1 MDIRKI
7 KKLIELLE
15 ESSLTEIEIVE
26 GEESVRLSRSAAMS
40 TPLIPHY
47 GLPPNVQAAAW
58 SAPGGGM
65 ADSGPAGGTGH
76 AASEQSADEAVPEG
90 ELVRAPMVGTFYSSP
105 SPEAEPFVSLGQNVT
120 EGDTMCIIEAMKMF
134 NQIEAETSG
143 TVVAILVENGQPV
156 EFDQPLFVIR

>member
-1 MDIRKI
+1 
-7 KKLIELLE
+7 
-15 ESSLTEIEIVE
+15 
-26 GEESVRLSRSAAMS
+26 VRLSRGAAVSA
-40 TPLIPHY
+40 PVIPHY

-58 SAPGGGM
+58 SAPGGGV
-65 ADSGPAGGTGH
+65 ADSGAAGTAGH
-76 AASEQSADEAVPEG
+76 AASEQPADEPVPEG

-134 NQIEAETSG
+134 NQIEAETTG